1 MKKRDGFCRK
11 WKRILAVTLVVVLV
25 LGIFP
30 VKGVFA
36 VTDETPE
43 ETPKPVVKVHFT
55 LEGEEAVDS
64 GEVKITYSQ
73 NGEEKS
79 LDGKYDEATNTTTFE
94 PEITDPATTYTVV
107 VNAKEGYQ
115 ISNIID
121 EDNDSKDMMAEFQHD
136 ETKDLYEYQFD
147 ATAETKPLNLNVEL
161 QKTTG
166 ELVIN
171 ATTEYELTILR

>member
-43 ETPKPVVKVHFT
+43 ETPKPAVKVHFT

-121 EDNDSKDMMAEFQHD
+121 EDNDSKDMMAE
-136 ETKDLYEYQFD
+136 L
-147 ATAETKPLNLNVEL
+147 
-161 QKTTG
+161 
-166 ELVIN
+166 
-171 ATTEYELTILR
+171 